1 MSLNDFLSQILIVI
15 VVYKKDIR
23 QILANTIPHHRSA
36 NIFVYDNSPD
46 FQDTND
52 TGVIYQHD
60 HTNPGVSKAYN
71 EAFKV
76 ALQMKKKWMLL
87 LDQDTVVDINIFSS
101 FAEAIKSYPDQV
113 VLVPYMRDSKSI
125 ISPYL
130 FFFGRGVRAKKI
142 NPGLHNFSRFK
153 IINSGMLIRTEA
165 FHQAG
170 GYDER
175 FPMDLSDVVFVE
187 RLSKLYPEFVLVDSI
202 CEHHLSMGALK
213 GNAQDVIHR
222 FNSYCKAIRYHRK
235 TRRKSIVP
243 ILSILPVALKLLI
256 RYRKFEIIRIAF
268 RS

>member
-1 MSLNDFLSQILIVI
+1 MSLSDFLNQILIVI

-23 QILANTIPHHRSA
+23 QILANTIPHHCSA

-52 TGVIYQHD
+52 MGVIYQHD
-60 HTNPGVSKAYN
+60 PTNPGVSKAYN
-71 EAFKV
+71 EAFKT
-76 ALQMKKKWMLL
+76 ASQMKKKWMLL
-87 LDQDTVVDINIFSS
+87 LDQDTVVNMNIFSS
-101 FAEAIKSYPDQV
+101 FAEGIKSYPEQA
-113 VLVPYMRDSKSI
+113 VLVPFIRDSKSI
-125 ISPYL
+125 ISPYQ
-130 FFFGRGVRAKKI
+130 FFLGRGVRVKKVKS
-142 NPGLHNFSRFK
+142 GLHNFSRFN

-165 FHQAG
+165 FHKAG

-202 CEHHLSMGALK
+202 CQHHLSMGASK
-213 GNAQDVIHR
+213 GNAQDAMHR
-222 FNSYCKAIRYHRK
+222 FNFYCKAIRYYRR

-256 RYRKFEIIRIAF
+256 RYRKFEILRIAF